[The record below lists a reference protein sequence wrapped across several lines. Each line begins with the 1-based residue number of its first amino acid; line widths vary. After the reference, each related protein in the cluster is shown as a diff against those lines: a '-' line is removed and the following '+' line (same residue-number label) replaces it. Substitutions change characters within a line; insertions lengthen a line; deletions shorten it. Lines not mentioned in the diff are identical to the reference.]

1 MKRLEKHKLL
11 IVQLAVALLCVLALL
26 RQFPSVKDF
35 VAAID
40 HGDVPGGDFVFHYYP
55 TARNSI
61 REGAP
66 AGGFFYPAGFAV
78 LLAPLG
84 RLDPEPARFLWYL
97 VLAASVLW
105 TATWVMR
112 AAAPK
117 QPLLAVFGAALYV
130 TSIPVLHDFKWG
142 QVSVLIVATAGTG
155 FILRARDKQNG
166 AAALLGIAAAVK
178 MYPLVFIGWFV
189 LRRDWRFVLRAAGAC
204 FVTLVLLPAIVMG
217 PVHALFFQRV
227 ATQSVVG
234 AQDGVL
240 YDFNSQFAPAVLARY
255 YGGWGVASTTITRM
269 GEIGAWIALAVIA
282 ALLVLLSQTKA
293 KRVTERREL
302 WAFVLLAST
311 VPFWLK
317 TSWTHYFAH
326 LPIAQVLLASTLVE
340 RRRPRD
346 VAVLVLLVAPSVFLS
361 NVVGLPRAEGWL
373 PYAESGSP
381 FFANLAVLIATAL
394 VIVDAD
400 LHDRRGAVSVPVERH
415 HGAVVA
421 GPRSLDPSRLDGL
434 GAGDGQ
440 ELLEEAQR
448 LP

>member
-1 MKRLEKHKLL
+1 MKKHGVLL
-11 IVQLAVALLCVLALL
+11 AQLGVALLCVLALL
-26 RQFPSVKDF
+26 RQWPSGKEF

-40 HGDVPGGDFVFHYYP
+40 HGDVPFGDFVFHYYP
-55 TARNSI
+55 TARDSI

-78 LLAPLG
+78 FLAPLG
-84 RLDPEPARFLWYL
+84 RLDLEPARVVWAI

-105 TATWVMR
+105 TGTWVMR

-117 QPLLAVFGAALYV
+117 QPLLAILGSALYV

-142 QVSVLIVATAGTG
+142 QVSVLIVATAATA
-155 FILRARDKQNG
+155 FILRAREKQNG
-166 AAALLGIAAAVK
+166 AAALLGIAAAIK
-178 MYPLVFIGWFV
+178 MYPLVFVGWFV
-189 LRRDWRFVLRAAGAC
+189 LRRDWSFVKRAAVGCA
-204 FVTLVLLPAIVMG
+204 VTLVLLPALVMG
-217 PVHALFFQRV
+217 PMHALFFQRV

-255 YGGWGVASTTITRM
+255 YGGWGVAARSITRL
-269 GEIGAWIALAVIA
+269 GEIAAWLALAVIA
-282 ALLVLLSQTKA
+282 GLLLLLSRTKA
-293 KRVTERREL
+293 TRIIERREL

-326 LPIAQVLLASTLVE
+326 LPVAQILLASTLAA

-346 VAVLVLLVAPSVFLS
+346 LAVLVLLVAPSVFLS
-361 NVVGLPRAEGWL
+361 NVVGLPGAEGWL

-381 FFANLAVLIATAL
+381 FFANLLVLLATAL
-394 VIVDAD
+394 VIVDAHVLESAAALALAEESPTATGGHSRSPVHAED
-400 LHDRRGAVSVPVERH
+400 VGERG
-415 HGAVVA
+415 VV
-421 GPRSLDPSRLDGL
+421 G
-434 GAGDGQ
+434 
-440 ELLEEAQR
+440 
-448 LP
+448 

>member
-1 MKRLEKHKLL
+1 MNALIEKHRVLL
-11 IVQLAVALLCVLALL
+11 VQLAVALLCVLALL

-78 LLAPLG
+78 FLAPLG
-84 RLDPEPARFLWYL
+84 RLDLEPARVLWYV

-117 QPLLAVFGAALYV
+117 QPLLAIFGSALYV

-142 QVSVLIVATAGTG
+142 QVSVLIVATAATAFVLRGQRRTG
-155 FILRARDKQNG
+155 QEKQKLS
-166 AAALLGIAAAVK
+166 AALLGVAAAIK
-178 MYPLVFIGWFV
+178 MYPLVFIAWFV
-189 LRRDWRFVLRAAGAC
+189 LRRDWRFVIRCGIAC
-204 FVTLVLLPAIVMG
+204 AVTLVVLPAIVMG

-255 YGGWGVASTTITRM
+255 YGGWGVASTSITRM
-269 GEIGAWIALAVIA
+269 GQIGAWVALAIIA
-282 ALLVLLSQTKA
+282 GLLLLLSVTKA
-293 KRVTERREL
+293 KRIAPRREL
-302 WAFVLLAST
+302 WAFVLLSST

-326 LPIAQVLLASTLVE
+326 LAVAQILLASTLVE

-346 VAVLVLLVAPSVFLS
+346 LAVLVLLVAPSVFLS

-394 VIVDAD
+394 VIVDAHLLD
-400 LHDRRGAVSVPVERH
+400 AKLAAPVASQIDEE
-415 HGAVVA
+415 
-421 GPRSLDPSRLDGL
+421 PSTAL
-434 GAGDGQ
+434 A
-440 ELLEEAQR
+440 A
-448 LP
+448 

>member
-1 MKRLEKHKLL
+1 VKTRTLVL
-11 IVQLAVALLCVLALL
+11 VQLGVVLLCVVALLH
-26 RQFPSVKDF
+26 QFPSVKDF
-35 VAAID
+35 VGAID

-55 TARNSI
+55 TARDSI
-61 REGAP
+61 RQGAP

-78 LLAPLG
+78 FLAPLG
-84 RLDPEPARFLWYL
+84 RLDLELARALWY
-97 VLAASVLW
+97 VGLAASVLW

-117 QPLLAVFGAALYV
+117 QPLLAIFGSALYV

-142 QVSVLIVATAGTG
+142 QVSVLIVATGATA
-155 FILRARDKQNG
+155 FVLRGRGREKLSASLLG
-166 AAALLGIAAAVK
+166 VAAAIK

-189 LRRDWRFVLRAAGAC
+189 LRRDWRFVVRCGIAC
-204 FVTLVLLPAIVMG
+204 AVTLIVLPAIVMG

-255 YGGWGVASTTITRM
+255 YGGWGVASTSITRM
-269 GEIGAWIALAVIA
+269 GQIGAWAALAIIA
-282 ALLVLLSQTKA
+282 ALLLLLAVTKA
-293 KRVTERREL
+293 KRIGERRDL

-326 LPIAQVLLASTLVE
+326 LPVAQILLASTLVE

-346 VAVLVLLVAPSVFLS
+346 LAILLLLVAPSVFLS

-381 FFANLAVLIATAL
+381 FFANLAILLASAL
-394 VIVDAD
+394 VIVDAH
-400 LHDRRGAVSVPVERH
+400 L
-415 HGAVVA
+415 
-421 GPRSLDPSRLDGL
+421 LDAKITAPARAQVDEEPSPAL
-434 GAGDGQ
+434 A
-440 ELLEEAQR
+440 A
-448 LP
+448 

>member
-1 MKRLEKHKLL
+1 VKKHRLL

-55 TARNSI
+55 TARDSI
-61 REGAP
+61 RAGAP

-78 LLAPLG
+78 FLAPLG
-84 RLDPEPARFLWYL
+84 RLDLEPARVLWYL
-97 VLAASVLW
+97 ILAASVLW

-112 AAAPK
+112 AVAPK
-117 QPLLAVFGAALYV
+117 QPLLAILGTALYV

-142 QVSVLIVATAGTG
+142 QVSVLIVATAATA
-155 FILRARDKQNG
+155 FVLRAREKQKTS
-166 AAALLGIAAAVK
+166 AALLGVAAAIK
-178 MYPLVFIGWFV
+178 MYPLVFVGWFV
-189 LRRDWRFVLRAAGAC
+189 LRRDWRFVARAAIAC
-204 FVTLVLLPAIVMG
+204 AITLAVLPAIVMG

-255 YGGWGVASTTITRM
+255 YGGWGVASTSITRL
-269 GEIGAWIALAVIA
+269 GQIGAWTALAIIA
-282 ALLVLLSQTKA
+282 GLLLLLSVTKA
-293 KRVTERREL
+293 KRITERREL
-302 WAFVLLAST
+302 WAFVLLSST

-317 TSWTHYFAH
+317 TSWTHYFVH

-346 VAVLVLLVAPSVFLS
+346 LAVLVLLVAPSVFLS
-361 NVVGLPRAEGWL
+361 NVVGLPGAEGWL

-381 FFANLAVLIATAL
+381 FFANLAVLVATAL
-394 VIVDAD
+394 VVVDAH
-400 LHDRRGAVSVPVERH
+400 LLARLGAASVPVERH
-415 HGAVVA
+415 HGALVA
-421 GPRSLDPSRLDGL
+421 RPRALDPSGLDAL
-434 GAGDGQ
+434 GTGDGQ

>member
-1 MKRLEKHKLL
+1 MKRDRVLF
-11 IVQLAVALLCVLALL
+11 VQLGIAFLCVLALL

-55 TARNSI
+55 TARDSI

-78 LLAPLG
+78 FLAPLG
-84 RLDPEPARFLWYL
+84 RLDLEPARVLWYV

-117 QPLLAVFGAALYV
+117 QPLLAIFGSALYV

-142 QVSVLIVATAGTG
+142 QVSVLIVATGATA
-155 FILRARDKQNG
+155 FILRAREKQTG
-166 AAALLGIAAAVK
+166 AAALLGIAAAIK

-189 LRRDWRFVLRAAGAC
+189 LRRDWRFVIRAGIAC

-255 YGGWGVASTTITRM
+255 YGGWGVASTSITRL
-269 GEIGAWIALAVIA
+269 GQIGAWSALAIIA
-282 ALLVLLSQTKA
+282 GLLLLLSVTKA
-293 KRVTERREL
+293 KRITERREL

-326 LPIAQVLLASTLVE
+326 LPVAQVLLASTLVG

-346 VAVLVLLVAPSVFLS
+346 LAILLLLVAPSVFLS

-381 FFANLAVLIATAL
+381 FFANLAVLLATAL
-394 VIVDAD
+394 VVVDAHLLD
-400 LHDRRGAVSVPVERH
+400 AKVEAAVPAPADEE
-415 HGAVVA
+415 
-421 GPRSLDPSRLDGL
+421 PSTVL
-434 GAGDGQ
+434 A
-440 ELLEEAQR
+440 A
-448 LP
+448 

>member
-1 MKRLEKHKLL
+1 VNAPKKHRLL
-11 IVQLAVALLCVLALL
+11 IVQLVVALFCVLALL

-78 LLAPLG
+78 FLAPLG
-84 RLDPEPARFLWYL
+84 RLELEPARVLWYL

-142 QVSVLIVATAGTG
+142 QVSVLIVATAATA
-155 FILRARDKQNG
+155 FVLRGRGGDKQNG
-166 AAALLGIAAAVK
+166 AAALLGIAAAIK
-178 MYPLVFIGWFV
+178 MYPLVFIGWFF
-189 LRRDWRFVLRAAGAC
+189 LRRDWRFVLRAGIAC
-204 FVTLVLLPAIVMG
+204 FVTLVLLPALVMG

-255 YGGWGVASTTITRM
+255 YGGWGVASTSITRM
-269 GEIGAWIALAVIA
+269 GQIGAWLALGIIAG
-282 ALLVLLSQTKA
+282 LLLLLSQTKA
-293 KRVTERREL
+293 KRITERREL

-326 LPIAQVLLASTLVE
+326 LPVAQVLLASTLVE

-346 VAVLVLLVAPSVFLS
+346 LAILVLLVAPSVFLS

-381 FFANLAVLIATAL
+381 FFANLAVLLATAL
-394 VIVDAD
+394 VLVDA
-400 LHDRRGAVSVPVERH
+400 HW
-415 HGAVVA
+415 
-421 GPRSLDPSRLDGL
+421 LDAKSEAPARPALDQEPSTAL
-434 GAGDGQ
+434 A
-440 ELLEEAQR
+440 A
-448 LP
+448 

>member
-1 MKRLEKHKLL
+1 MKDALQKHRVLL
-11 IVQLAVALLCVLALL
+11 LQLGVALLCALALV

-55 TARNSI
+55 TARDSI
-61 REGAP
+61 RQGAP

-78 LLAPLG
+78 FLAPLG
-84 RLDPEPARFLWYL
+84 RLDLEPARVLWYL

-142 QVSVLIVATAGTG
+142 QVSVLIVATAATA
-155 FILRARDKQNG
+155 FVLRGQGKAKQNG
-166 AAALLGIAAAVK
+166 AATLLGVAAAIK
-178 MYPLVFIGWFV
+178 MYPLVFIGWFL
-189 LRRDWRFVLRAAGAC
+189 LRRDWRFVVRAGIAC
-204 FVTLVLLPAIVMG
+204 IVTLVLLPAIVMG

-255 YGGWGVASTTITRM
+255 YGGWGVASTSITGM
-269 GEIGAWIALAVIA
+269 GQIGAWIALAIIA
-282 ALLVLLSQTKA
+282 GLLLLLSQTKA
-293 KRVTERREL
+293 KRITERREL

-326 LPIAQVLLASTLVE
+326 LPVAQILLASTLVE

-346 VAVLVLLVAPSVFLS
+346 LAVLVLLVAPSVFLS

-381 FFANLAVLIATAL
+381 FFANLAVLLATAL
-394 VIVDAD
+394 VLVDAHLLD
-400 LHDRRGAVSVPVERH
+400 VK
-415 HGAVVA
+415 VA
-421 GPRSLDPSRLDGL
+421 APARSESNEEPSTAL
-434 GAGDGQ
+434 A
-440 ELLEEAQR
+440 A
-448 LP
+448 

>member
-1 MKRLEKHKLL
+1 MKRDRVLF
-11 IVQLAVALLCVLALL
+11 VQLGIAFLCVLALL

-55 TARNSI
+55 TARDSI

-78 LLAPLG
+78 FLAPLG
-84 RLDPEPARFLWYL
+84 RLDLEPARFLWYV

-105 TATWVMR
+105 TATWIMR

-117 QPLLAVFGAALYV
+117 QPLLAIFGSALYV

-142 QVSVLIVATAGTG
+142 QVSVLIVATAGTA
-155 FILRARDKQNG
+155 FILRAREKQR
-166 AAALLGIAAAVK
+166 ASAALLGIAAAIK

-189 LRRDWRFVLRAAGAC
+189 LRRDWRFVFRAGVAC
-204 FVTLVLLPAIVMG
+204 LVTLVLLPAIVMG

-255 YGGWGVASTTITRM
+255 YGGWGVASTSITRM
-269 GEIGAWIALAVIA
+269 GQIGAWAALAIIA
-282 ALLVLLSQTKA
+282 ALLLLLSITKA
-293 KRVTERREL
+293 KRIAERREL

-326 LPIAQVLLASTLVE
+326 LPVAQVLLASTLVE

-346 VAVLVLLVAPSVFLS
+346 LAILVLLVAPSVFLS

-381 FFANLAVLIATAL
+381 FFANLAVILATAL
-394 VIVDAD
+394 VVVDAHFLD
-400 LHDRRGAVSVPVERH
+400 AKVEASVPASV
-415 HGAVVA
+415 
-421 GPRSLDPSRLDGL
+421 D
-434 GAGDGQ
+434 
-440 ELLEEAQR
+440 EEPKAA
-448 LP
+448 LAA

>member
-1 MKRLEKHKLL
+1 VKDLARKHRVLL
-11 IVQLAVALLCVLALL
+11 LQLLVAMLCALALL

-55 TARNSI
+55 TARDSI

-78 LLAPLG
+78 FLAPLG
-84 RLDPEPARFLWYL
+84 RLDLEPARVLWYL

-142 QVSVLIVATAGTG
+142 QVSVLIVATAATA
-155 FILRARDKQNG
+155 FVLRAREKHNG
-166 AAALLGIAAAVK
+166 AAALLGIAAAIK
-178 MYPLVFIGWFV
+178 MYPLVFIGWFF
-189 LRRDWRFVLRAAGAC
+189 LRRDWRFVVRAAVGC

-255 YGGWGVASTTITRM
+255 YGGWGVASTSITRM
-269 GEIGAWIALAVIA
+269 GQFGAWIALAIIA
-282 ALLVLLSQTKA
+282 GLLLLLSQTKA
-293 KRVTERREL
+293 RRISERREL

-326 LPIAQVLLASTLVE
+326 LPVAQILLASTLVE

-346 VAVLVLLVAPSVFLS
+346 LAILVLLVAPSVFLS

-381 FFANLAVLIATAL
+381 FFANLAVLLATAL
-394 VIVDAD
+394 VIVDAHFLD
-400 LHDRRGAVSVPVERH
+400 AKVEEPVRAE
-415 HGAVVA
+415 V
-421 GPRSLDPSRLDGL
+421 D
-434 GAGDGQ
+434 
-440 ELLEEAQR
+440 EEASAA
-448 LP
+448 LAA

>member
-1 MKRLEKHKLL
+1 MKRDRVLF
-11 IVQLAVALLCVLALL
+11 VQLGIAFLCVLALL

-55 TARNSI
+55 TARDSI

-78 LLAPLG
+78 FLAPLG
-84 RLDPEPARFLWYL
+84 RLDLEPARILWYV

-105 TATWVMR
+105 TATWIMR

-117 QPLLAVFGAALYV
+117 QPLLAIFGSALYV

-142 QVSVLIVATAGTG
+142 QVSVLIVATAGTA
-155 FILRARDKQNG
+155 FILRAREKQR
-166 AAALLGIAAAVK
+166 ASAALLGIATAIK

-189 LRRDWRFVLRAAGAC
+189 LRRDWRFVFRAGVAC
-204 FVTLVLLPAIVMG
+204 LVTLVLLPAIVMG

-255 YGGWGVASTTITRM
+255 YGGWGVASTSITRM
-269 GEIGAWIALAVIA
+269 GQIGAWAALAIIA
-282 ALLVLLSQTKA
+282 ALLLLLSITKA
-293 KRVTERREL
+293 KRIAERREL

-326 LPIAQVLLASTLVE
+326 LPVAQVLLASTLVE

-346 VAVLVLLVAPSVFLS
+346 LAILVLLVAPSVFLS

-381 FFANLAVLIATAL
+381 FFANLAVILATAL
-394 VIVDAD
+394 VVVDAHFLD
-400 LHDRRGAVSVPVERH
+400 AKVEASVPASV
-415 HGAVVA
+415 
-421 GPRSLDPSRLDGL
+421 D
-434 GAGDGQ
+434 
-440 ELLEEAQR
+440 EEPKAA
-448 LP
+448 LAA

>member
-1 MKRLEKHKLL
+1 MKRDRVLF
-11 IVQLAVALLCVLALL
+11 VQLGIAFLCVLALL

-55 TARNSI
+55 TARDSI

-78 LLAPLG
+78 FLAPLG
-84 RLDPEPARFLWYL
+84 RLDLEPARILWYV

-105 TATWVMR
+105 TATWIMR

-117 QPLLAVFGAALYV
+117 QPLLAIFGSALYV

-142 QVSVLIVATAGTG
+142 QVSVLIVATAGTA
-155 FILRARDKQNG
+155 FILRAREKQR
-166 AAALLGIAAAVK
+166 ASAALLGIATAIK

-189 LRRDWRFVLRAAGAC
+189 LRRDWRFVFRAGVAC
-204 FVTLVLLPAIVMG
+204 LVTLVLLPAIVMG

-255 YGGWGVASTTITRM
+255 YGGWGVASTSITRM
-269 GEIGAWIALAVIA
+269 GQIGAWAALAIIA
-282 ALLVLLSQTKA
+282 ALLLLSSITKA
-293 KRVTERREL
+293 KRIAERREL

-326 LPIAQVLLASTLVE
+326 LPVAQVLLASTLVE

-346 VAVLVLLVAPSVFLS
+346 LAILVLLVAPSVFLS

-381 FFANLAVLIATAL
+381 FFANLAVILATAL
-394 VIVDAD
+394 VVVDAHFLD
-400 LHDRRGAVSVPVERH
+400 AKVEASVPASV
-415 HGAVVA
+415 
-421 GPRSLDPSRLDGL
+421 D
-434 GAGDGQ
+434 
-440 ELLEEAQR
+440 EEPKAA
-448 LP
+448 LAA